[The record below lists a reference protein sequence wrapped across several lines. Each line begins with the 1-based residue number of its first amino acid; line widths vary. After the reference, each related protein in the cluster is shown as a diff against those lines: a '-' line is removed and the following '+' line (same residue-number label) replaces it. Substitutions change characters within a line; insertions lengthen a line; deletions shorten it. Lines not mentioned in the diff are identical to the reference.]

1 MGNPVRM
8 FDRRAFLRALAAL
21 GVTGAAPAYTQER
34 PRFSEA
40 PFALGVA
47 SGYPNQNGFV
57 IWTRLVVDPTL
68 PGGGIDPV
76 RVRINWEVAR
86 DDKMKDVAASGEDFL
101 VPAWAHSTHVEV
113 RGLEPNRPYWYRF
126 NIGTTE
132 SPIGRT
138 RTAPAARSVPARFR
152 FAFASCQ
159 HYEHGYFGAYRHI
172 LADDPELIVFL
183 GDYIYGRHATRDAV
197 RNHGSSEPKTLS
209 RYRVR
214 HALYKTDPDLQ
225 AAHAAVPWVCT
236 WDDHEVAND
245 YAADQPEED
254 VPLEEWVARR
264 LVAYKAYYEHMP
276 LRDRMRP
283 TADGMRIYAQMGWG
297 DLARFFILDGRQY
310 RTPQACPRPGSK
322 GGSNTVD
329 IAACP
334 QLFSPE
340 RTMLGRRQEAWL
352 QTALELTPAR
362 WNVIAQQTLMAQFDQ
377 QPGPGRQAWTDG
389 WDGYPVARKRL
400 LEFLAAK
407 KTPNPVVIGGDTHT
421 FYVADLKP
429 DFDQPRSPTVAS
441 EFVGSSISSRS
452 SWTPERVAQML
463 ADNPHIKF
471 ADNGHRGYVRVEV
484 TPRQWRADLRAMESV
499 QKPEA
504 ACNTLASFV
513 VDDGKPGPRRA

>member
-1 MGNPVRM
+1 
-8 FDRRAFLRALAAL
+8 
-21 GVTGAAPAYTQER
+21 
-34 PRFSEA
+34 
-40 PFALGVA
+40 
-47 SGYPNQNGFV
+47 
-57 IWTRLVVDPTL
+57 
-68 PGGGIDPV
+68 
-76 RVRINWEVAR
+76 
-86 DDKMKDVAASGEDFL
+86 
-101 VPAWAHSTHVEV
+101 
-113 RGLEPNRPYWYRF
+113 
-126 NIGTTE
+126 
-132 SPIGRT
+132 
-138 RTAPAARSVPARFR
+138 
-152 FAFASCQ
+152 
-159 HYEHGYFGAYRHI
+159 
-172 LADDPELIVFL
+172 
-183 GDYIYGRHATRDAV
+183 
-197 RNHGSSEPKTLS
+197 
-209 RYRVR
+209 
-214 HALYKTDPDLQ
+214 
-225 AAHAAVPWVCT
+225 
-236 WDDHEVAND
+236 
-245 YAADQPEED
+245 
-254 VPLEEWVARR
+254 
-264 LVAYKAYYEHMP
+264 
-276 LRDRMRP
+276 
-283 TADGMRIYAQMGWG
+283 
-297 DLARFFILDGRQY
+297 
-310 RTPQACPRPGSK
+310 
-322 GGSNTVD
+322 
-329 IAACP
+329 
-334 QLFSPE
+334 
-340 RTMLGRRQEAWL
+340 MLGRRQEAWL

>member
-1 MGNPVRM
+1 MGYPVRM

-34 PRFSEA
+34 PRFSET

-47 SGYPNQNGFV
+47 SGYPSPDGFV
-57 IWTRLVVDPTL
+57 IWTRLVIDPTL

-76 RVRINWEVAR
+76 RTRMEWEVAR
-86 DDKMKDVAASGEDFL
+86 DDKMKDVVASGVDFL
-101 VPAWAHSTHVEV
+101 VPAWAHSMHVDV
-113 RGLEPNRPYWYRF
+113 KGLEPDRWYWYRF
-126 NIGTTE
+126 NTGNTE
-132 SPIGRT
+132 SPIGRA
-138 RTAPAARSVPARFR
+138 RTAPASRAAASRLR

-159 HYEHGYFGAYRHI
+159 HYEHGYFSAYRHM
-172 LADDPELIVFL
+172 LADDLDLIAFL
-183 GDYIYGRHATRDAV
+183 GDYIYGRHAAKDAV
-197 RNHGSSEPKTLS
+197 RSHASSEPKTLS

-225 AAHAAVPWVCT
+225 AAHAAYPWICT

-245 YAADQPEED
+245 YAADQPDED

-276 LRDRMRP
+276 LRERMRP
-283 TADGMRIYAQMGWG
+283 TASGMRIYAQMGWG
-297 DLARFFILDGRQY
+297 ALARFFILDGRQY
-310 RTPQACPRPGSK
+310 RSPQACPRPERK

-334 QLFSPE
+334 QLFGAE
-340 RTMLGRRQEAWL
+340 RTMLGRLQERWL
-352 QTALELTPAR
+352 ETALELTPAR
-362 WNVIAQQTLMAQFDQ
+362 WNILAQQTLMAQFDQ

-389 WDGYPVARKRL
+389 WDGYPAARRKL
-400 LEFLAAK
+400 LDFLAAK

-429 DFDQPRSPTVAS
+429 DFDQPRSPVVAS
-441 EFVGSSISSRS
+441 EFVGTSISAQS
-452 SWTPERVAQML
+452 SWTAERVAQL
-463 ADNPHIKF
+463 LPENPHVKF
-471 ADNGHRGYVRVEV
+471 ADNRHRGYVRVEV
-484 TPRQWRADLRAMESV
+484 TPREWRAELRAMESV
-499 QKPEA
+499 QKPDA